1 MSPKYKLD
9 RAKNSQVEHSLFY
22 RMNYKFFYYV
32 CFDLD
37 CGYAGNFA
45 ICSERM
51 AFENSRFFRV
61 PTTVIIISFVFFV
74 KVFFYISCSTNL
86 SFGVCLK

>member
-9 RAKNSQVEHSLFY
+9 RAKNSQVMACLN
-22 RMNYKFFYYV
+22 RMNYKFFYDM

-37 CGYAGNFA
+37 CGCTLVILA

-61 PTTVIIISFVFFV
+61 PTTVIIISFV
-74 KVFFYISCSTNL
+74 L
-86 SFGVCLK
+86 R